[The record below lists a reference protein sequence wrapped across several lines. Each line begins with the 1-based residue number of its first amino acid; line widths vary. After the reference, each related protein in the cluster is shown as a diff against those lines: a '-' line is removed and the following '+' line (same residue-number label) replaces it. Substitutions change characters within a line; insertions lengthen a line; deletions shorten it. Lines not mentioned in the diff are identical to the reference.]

1 MHASIILSALAL
13 FPLAMT
19 APSRR
24 LPRQDATDPTLF
36 DADQNFDSPAT
47 PADFG
52 SLFGAPDSPNG
63 APQSEPRQEDCEK
76 KPKQPITTPQAP
88 SIPSVPSGPKP
99 PAAPKPLADPKPAA
113 GTCDL
118 SKLQQPA
125 SALQQP
131 TPDMKLALVAIGHGT
146 QNYTCANA
154 SAVPAP
160 IGAVAQLFNT
170 TCDTSSIAKR
180 DAAEALGSIQESTS
194 DAVGAHFFLD
204 NTTPDF
210 DIKGL
215 GNTEAAKLQDTPAP
229 NPAKNVK
236 WLRLGPKAGSTSAV
250 KAIYRL
256 NTQDGVAP
264 ATCEGKTAGE
274 VLAIEYTAQ
283 YWIYT

>member
-63 APQSEPRQEDCEK
+63 APQSEPRQED
-76 KPKQPITTPQAP
+76 
-88 SIPSVPSGPKP
+88 S
-99 PAAPKPLADPKPAA
+99 A